1 MKEIKS
7 VLLEKGDIQRF
18 WDEKMDEERT
28 RGLVVERLY
37 FSAVQE
43 LEQEKIIQEKWEAES
58 LKEKAAM
65 DCQRQ
70 LLSCLKKEVAE
81 ISERLAYER
90 TMYVSKQSKLQD
102 LLSGLQ
108 SKQEGIV
115 DAKSILEA
123 EIEALRILR

>member
-70 LLSCLKKEVAE
+70 LLSCLKK
-81 ISERLAYER
+81 RLQRYQKGLHMR
-90 TMYVSKQSKLQD
+90 GQCMFPSRVSYK
-102 LLSGLQ
+102 
-108 SKQEGIV
+108 IC
-115 DAKSILEA
+115 
-123 EIEALRILR
+123 